1 MKFLTHNS
9 LRCNA
14 KDVALGYPLLIDVQD
29 MEILETEFNKQF
41 IQSILSSLNWK
52 GVLIAADSIGLTGLP
67 LDPDMDQVSQDESL
81 LLALHKLLL
90 DVNVISGFL
99 ICPESGRRFPIS
111 EGIPN
116 MMCVSFLILSINSIL
131 RFV

>member
-41 IQSILSSLNWK
+41 IQGILSSLNWK

-67 LDPDMDQVSQDESL
+67 LDPDIDLVSQDESL

-116 MMCVSFLILSINSIL
+116 MMCVSFVFLSINSIL
-131 RFV
+131 RLA